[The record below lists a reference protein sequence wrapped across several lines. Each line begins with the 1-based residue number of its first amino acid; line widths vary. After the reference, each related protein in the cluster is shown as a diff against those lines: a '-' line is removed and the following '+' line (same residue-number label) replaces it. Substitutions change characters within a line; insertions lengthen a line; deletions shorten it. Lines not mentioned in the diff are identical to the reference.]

1 MKGKRLIL
9 AAILGATFM
18 LLVDVTI
25 VQVALPDIQRDL
37 HASFTSLQWV
47 IDAYALVL
55 AALILNSGALADRF
69 GRKRVFVGG
78 VSVFTLASFLC
89 GLATSATFLALAR
102 ALQGVGGAAMF
113 ATSLALIAQ
122 EFSGRDRGTAI
133 ALWAA
138 TVGGGVAIGPLVGGA
153 LTEGLGWQ
161 WIFYVNVPI
170 GAAVIA
176 LSATKITNVRDPD
189 ARHADVAGLVTFAGA
204 LSLLVFALLR
214 GNAEGWGSALIVG
227 SLIGSVVLAGAF
239 AVVERRQPRPMFDLS
254 LFRLRAFVGV
264 SLATVAIGAG
274 MFGLLPYITLYLQT
288 ILGYSP
294 FNGGLRMLP
303 MMSLVFIV
311 PLVTRRPASRLP
323 AGNVLGVGLVLSGV
337 GLLLMEAVSA
347 TSHWTVLLPGMI
359 VIGLGVGLANPAIAH
374 IALALVAPA
383 RSGMASGISNTCRI
397 GGLACGVAGLGALLQ
412 SGIQSKLDT
421 IAPGTGRATAA
432 AVAAAGTRAPGVSP
446 ADATTAFVSG
456 LHLIFLVGAGLLF
469 AGAVVAFVLIRSLN
483 VQAAP
488 ALAEPSP
495 AD

>member
-1 MKGKRLIL
+1 VNGKRLIL
-9 AAILGATFM
+9 IAILGATFM

-78 VSVFTLASFLC
+78 VTVFTLASFLC
-89 GLATSATFLALAR
+89 GLANSAVLLALAR

-113 ATSLALIAQ
+113 ATSLALVAQ

-153 LTEGLGWQ
+153 LTQGLGWQ
-161 WIFYVNVPI
+161 WIFFVNVPI
-170 GAAVIA
+170 GVAVIA
-176 LSATKITNVRDPD
+176 LSATQIPNVRDPG
-189 ARHADVAGLVTFAGA
+189 ARHADVGGLVTFGGA

-227 SLIGSVVLAGAF
+227 SMAGAVILVCAF
-239 AVVERRQPRPMFDLS
+239 AVVERRQQRPMFDLS

-264 SLATVAIGAG
+264 SLATFAIGAG

-294 FNGGLRMLP
+294 FDGGLRMLP
-303 MMSLVFIV
+303 VMSLVFIV
-311 PLVTRRPASRLP
+311 PLATRRLASRLP
-323 AGNVLGVGLVLSGV
+323 AGALLGAGLVLSGA
-337 GLLLMEAVSA
+337 GLLLMEAVSS
-347 TSHWTVLLPGMI
+347 TTKWTALLPGMI
-359 VIGLGVGLANPAIAH
+359 AIGLGIGLANPAIAH

-383 RSGMASGISNTCRI
+383 RSGMASGISNTFRI

-412 SGIQSKLDT
+412 SGIQSKLVT
-421 IAPGTGRATAA
+421 IAPGTGRTAAA

-456 LHLIFLVGAGLLF
+456 LHLIFAVGAGVQLV
-469 AGAVVAFVLIRSLN
+469 GAVVALVLIRSLH
-483 VQAAP
+483 VQP
-488 ALAEPSP
+488 ANPP
-495 AD
+495 HPV